1 MNKLGETNSDEW
13 EKIKGWMGAANGK
26 KDHPLVQEA
35 KRAQRVQKFDEG
47 GDVQP
52 DDETMKFLQPQGAGL
67 IAPSAARTPMTPP
80 VQAPPQM
87 PTAPVQPSLQM
98 PPQAPPQMAPAPT
111 QDYSSQAANEL
122 GTSPQEL
129 AAFIQKANTPTTGD
143 TIRGV
148 GASLADALGRAG
160 GSNPNYL
167 EQNNK
172 VELARREAMTGI
184 PGKQAE
190 VGKEKFGLSQTL
202 GAQDP
207 NSQYSKINQ
216 NTFGPDLVK
225 MGLTPQQVQKMPASL
240 IGDLLSKKITLEE
253 AKARIEETGAYQQGM
268 LQNTRI
274 GLEQAGRHQQNEDVA
289 SATARQTEK
298 DKAIAGGSSIPFV
311 GPSHAEKQAAFHR
324 LAGDQGAGQS
334 GASGPYGPT
343 TIKNGVEY
351 EWSPVTGKYH
361 PK

>member
-13 EKIKGWMGAANGK
+13 NKIKGWMGAANGK

-47 GDVQP
+47 SADVEP
-52 DDETMKFLQPQGAGL
+52 DAETMKFLQPQGAGL
-67 IAPSAARTPMTPP
+67 IAPSAAQPPAVQPPP
-80 VQAPPQM
+80 VQAPMPAPQ
-87 PTAPVQPSLQM
+87 APVQPPPQM
-98 PPQAPPQMAPAPT
+98 PPQAPPQAAPPAPT

-184 PGKQAE
+184 PGKQVEA
-190 VGKEKFGLSQTL
+190 GKEKFGLTEQL
-202 GAQDP
+202 QAKDP
-207 NSQYSKINQ
+207 NSPYSRIVQNSERPNLKALGWTDAQINQ
-216 NTFGPDLVK
+216 VPAVAAQDAVQN
-225 MGLTPQQVQKMPASL
+225 GLKFEDVQ
-240 IGDLLSKKITLEE
+240 SKYGLE
-253 AKARIEETGAYQQGM
+253 AATIKQTGAYQRGMQDIQRQG
-268 LQNTRI
+268 LGVRQQEANTRDKS
-274 GLEQAGRHQQNEDVA
+274 LRVEHPVA
-289 SATARQTEK
+289 SALN
-298 DKAIAGGSSIPFV
+298 DILSGGNSQPSSGWKYI
-311 GPSHAEKQAAFHR
+311 GPVK
-324 LAGDQGAGQS
+324 
-334 GASGPYGPT
+334 
-343 TIKNGVEY
+343 K
-351 EWSPVTGKYH
+351 
-361 PK
+361 